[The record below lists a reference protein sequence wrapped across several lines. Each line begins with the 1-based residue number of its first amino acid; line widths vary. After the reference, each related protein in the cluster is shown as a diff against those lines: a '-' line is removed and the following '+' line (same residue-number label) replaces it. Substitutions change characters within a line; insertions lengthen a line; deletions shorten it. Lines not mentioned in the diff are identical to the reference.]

1 VDDDLDKNFR
11 PGQVIRYVRT
21 GAVYLLLNS
30 REKANDDLT
39 WFGGHSHYYDGYVL
53 YSGRGWAKVGA
64 IVGRGWAKVGA
75 IVQVFIY
82 SDYDYYEILSEPH
95 AGPDQ

>member
-1 VDDDLDKNFR
+1 MDDELDKNIR

-21 GAVYLLLNS
+21 GAIYLLLNS

-64 IVGRGWAKVGA
+64 IV
-75 IVQVFIY
+75 QVFIY

>member
-1 VDDDLDKNFR
+1 MDDDLDKNFR

-21 GAVYLLLNS
+21 GAIYLLLNS

-64 IVGRGWAKVGA
+64 IV
-75 IVQVFIY
+75 QVFIY

-95 AGPDQ
+95 TGPDQ

>member
-1 VDDDLDKNFR
+1 MDDELDKNFR

-21 GAVYLLLNS
+21 GAIYLLLNS

-64 IVGRGWAKVGA
+64 IV
-75 IVQVFIY
+75 QVFIY
-82 SDYDYYEILSEPH
+82 CDYDYYEILSEPH

>member
-1 VDDDLDKNFR
+1 MDDELDKNFR

-21 GAVYLLLNS
+21 DAIYLLLNS

-53 YSGRGWAKVGA
+53 YSGRGWAKVGS
-64 IVGRGWAKVGA
+64 

-95 AGPDQ
+95 APPD

>member
-1 VDDDLDKNFR
+1 MDDDFGKSFR
-11 PGQVIRYVRT
+11 PGQVIRYIRT

-30 REKANDDLT
+30 RERADDDLT

-64 IVGRGWAKVGA
+64 I
-75 IVQVFIY
+75 IQVFIY
-82 SDYDYYEILSEPH
+82 SDYDYYEILSEPQQP
-95 AGPDQ
+95 PDQ

>member
-1 VDDDLDKNFR
+1 MDDELDKNFR

-21 GAVYLLLNS
+21 GAIYLLLNS

-64 IVGRGWAKVGA
+64 IV
-75 IVQVFIY
+75 QVFIY
-82 SDYDYYEILSEPH
+82 SDYDYYEILSQPN

>member
-21 GAVYLLLNS
+21 GAIYLLLNS

-53 YSGRGWAKVGA
+53 SKCLFTVIMIIMRFYRSRTSRRTSEK
-64 IVGRGWAKVGA
+64 
-75 IVQVFIY
+75 
-82 SDYDYYEILSEPH
+82 SD
-95 AGPDQ
+95 

>member
-1 VDDDLDKNFR
+1 MDDELDKNFR

-21 GAVYLLLNS
+21 GAIYLLLNS

-64 IVGRGWAKVGA
+64 IV
-75 IVQVFIY
+75 QVFIY
-82 SDYDYYEILSEPH
+82 SDYDYYEILSDPH